1 MPTPNW
7 SMKTTPMVV
16 LALLIVAGLY
26 DLGVVV
32 FGGTSGT
39 ISAFMVKLGFTSPF
53 IPFVIG
59 VLCGHFFFYMFPVS
73 NPQNTNKE

>member
-7 SMKTTPMVV
+7 SMKTTPLVV
-16 LALLIVAGLY
+16 LSVLIALALY

-39 ISAFMVKLGFTSPF
+39 ISAFLVKLGFTSPF

-59 VLCGHFFFYMFPVS
+59 VLCGHFFFYMSPV
-73 NPQNTNKE
+73 KEKDKP